1 MQWCY
6 NPKKAIRN
14 DAKWCQVMPRI
25 SASVKE
31 AERQLRRA
39 EKAARKEG
47 RRPGRKRTQA
57 VQVVQES
64 RSLLGHRVSR
74 RQKVKGTT
82 RHRWAEPQCQQLQNA
97 QPVQYFQTDW
107 CVHCDGNRYSTVMYC
122 MELGTRTCDIGHTW
136 RPKYCWRRAVVQVW
150 EDHPARA
157 QKKWGISEDQRRLHR
172 WEVEGYQ
179 DWLRLV
185 EQLSRSV
192 WSISMYI
199 DWSRF

>member
-1 MQWCY
+1 MMQY

-31 AERQLRRA
+31 AERQLGELKRQPGKRDGGRA
-39 EKAARKEG
+39 EN
-47 RRPGRKRTQA
+47 
-57 VQVVQES
+57 
-64 RSLLGHRVSR
+64 GHRRSR
-74 RQKVKGTT
+74 WCRKVVHYLVTACLAGKKVKGTT

-136 RPKYCWRRAVVQVW
+136 RPKYCWRCAGLGRPPCTGTEKVGNL
-150 EDHPARA
+150 RGSA
-157 QKKWGISEDQRRLHR
+157 QAPPLRSWRLS
-172 WEVEGYQ
+172 
-179 DWLRLV
+179 RLV